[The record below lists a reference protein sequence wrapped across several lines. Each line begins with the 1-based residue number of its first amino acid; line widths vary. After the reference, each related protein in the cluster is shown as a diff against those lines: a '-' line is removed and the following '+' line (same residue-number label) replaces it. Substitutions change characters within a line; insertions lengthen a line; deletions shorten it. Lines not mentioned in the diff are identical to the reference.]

1 MPSSIG
7 VDHGDVERD
16 RDHTCVCLR
25 RFSAN
30 PIREQSPRM
39 LDREQLPAYLDV
51 DVEADQLV
59 GPLFYRAL
67 VMREPLDESFVDSLV
82 DCFLARVQSGWS

>member
-1 MPSSIG
+1 
-7 VDHGDVERD
+7 
-16 RDHTCVCLR
+16 
-25 RFSAN
+25 
-30 PIREQSPRM
+30 M
-39 LDREQLPAYLDV
+39 LDREQLPADLDV